1 MTQVYPTSPPAYTMN
16 LTSHS
21 SLDFPDFI
29 NFTHPSFNNES
40 NMTTIPPF
48 SNQSD
53 EGPGLLSD
61 IVGIWVTGVICL
73 LGLAGNI
80 LSFLVLLKAHSHSPM
95 FLVLRAV
102 AVSDALFLFT
112 VLIIQTVVNLHP
124 KTGIL
129 WWCYYYRGYIQYTV
143 WPVLMMTQMST
154 VWLTVLVSIE
164 RFIAICFPLKA
175 AAICTF
181 SKVRRAVILI
191 YVISIIYNIPRFV
204 EFHVAENSYIDKT
217 AIGHHIV
224 YRYLYACILY
234 SLMLFF
240 VPLLMLIFLNT
251 KLVLALKEGK
261 RQWET
266 LQFRQKKEQ
275 NLTVIPLAIVM
286 VFFVCGTP
294 ALVVNVI
301 DSMNPYLLAQTTF
314 TVFLVVSNLLVV
326 VNSAINFIIYCLL
339 GKKFRTKLMELCRCR
354 WRAYRAVH
362 NSILHTHTQVS
373 DF

>member
-1 MTQVYPTSPPAYTMN
+1 MN
-16 LTSHS
+16 LSSHPL
-21 SLDFPDFI
+21 LDDELLTTPE
-29 NFTHPSFNNES
+29 NGSGLLS
-40 NMTTIPPF
+40 NVTAVPF
-48 SNQSD
+48 D
-53 EGPGLLSD
+53 AGPGLLSN

-102 AVSDALFLFT
+102 AVSDAFFLFS
-112 VLIIQTVVNLHP
+112 VLIIQTIVNVYSE
-124 KTGIL
+124 TGVL
-129 WWCYYYRGYIQYTV
+129 WWCFEYRGYIQYTV
-143 WPVLMMTQMST
+143 WPLLMMTQMST
-154 VWLTVLVSIE
+154 VWLTVLVSME
-164 RFIAICFPLKA
+164 RYVAICHPLKA
-175 AAICTF
+175 ASICTYT
-181 SKVRRAVILI
+181 KVRRAVIII
-191 YVISIIYNIPRFV
+191 YSVSILYNIPRFV
-204 EFHVAENSYIDKT
+204 EFRVVENSLDKT
-217 AIGHHIV
+217 AVGNHIV

-240 VPLLMLIFLNT
+240 LPLLLLIFLNA

-294 ALVVNVI
+294 ALVINVI
-301 DSMNPYLLAQTTF
+301 DSMNPYLLAQATF

-339 GKKFRTKLMELCRCR
+339 GKKFRTKLMELCQCR
-354 WRAYRAVH
+354 WTAYRAVQ
-362 NSILHTHTQVS
+362 NSIHAHTQVS